1 MRWDDLVE
9 RDGLY
14 FKKFTDIRFTGKVS
28 GKKQGKMKDGIL
40 EGEWVNYFE
49 NGQFRYKGS
58 YKNGLREGE
67 WIFYH
72 DNGQLYGKG
81 SYKSGKKEGEWVDYR
96 KDGTVDSER
105 SGTFKNGERVS
116 EKNNSEME

>member
-1 MRWDDLVE
+1 MVRWDDLVE

-14 FKKFTDIRFTGKVS
+14 FNKFTDTRFTGKVS
-28 GKKQGKMKDGIL
+28 GKKQGEMKDGIL
-40 EGEWVNYFE
+40 EREWVNYFG
-49 NGQFRYKGS
+49 NGQLRYKGS

-81 SYKSGKKEGEWVDYR
+81 SYKNGEKEDKWVDYR
-96 KDGTVDSER
+96 KDGTINSER
-105 SGTFKNGERVS
+105 SGTFKNGRKVS
-116 EKNNSEME
+116 D

>member
-1 MRWDDLVE
+1 VRWDGLVG

-14 FKKFTDIRFTGKVS
+14 FKKFTDTRFTGKVR

-40 EGEWVNYFE
+40 EGERVNYFE
-49 NGQFRYKGS
+49 NGQLRYKGS

-67 WIFYH
+67 WTFYH

-81 SYKSGKKEGEWVDYR
+81 SYKNGKKEGEWVDYR
-96 KDGTVDSER
+96 KDGTVNSER
-105 SGTFKNGERVS
+105 SGTFKNGKTAS
-116 EKNNSEME
+116 D